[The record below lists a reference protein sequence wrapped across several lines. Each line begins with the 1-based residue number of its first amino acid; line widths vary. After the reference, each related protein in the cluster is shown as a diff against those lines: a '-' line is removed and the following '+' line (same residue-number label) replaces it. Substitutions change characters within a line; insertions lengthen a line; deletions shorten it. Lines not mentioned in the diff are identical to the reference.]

1 MIEYGSLIK
10 VMDVSAE
17 KVLQII
23 NIVLDSPL
31 TQEHIDSDLSA
42 LDIDSITF
50 IRLIIALEEA
60 FEVEIPD
67 EYLLMT
73 QLNTVRKIQQVLSDL
88 INPSAK

>member
-10 VMDVSAE
+10 VIDVSTE
-17 KVLQII
+17 KVLRII
-23 NIVLDSPL
+23 NIILDSPL
-31 TQEHIDSDLSA
+31 IQEHIDSDLST
-42 LDIDSITF
+42 LGIDSITF
-50 IRLIIALEEA
+50 IRLIVALEEA

>member
-1 MIEYGSLIK
+1 
-10 VMDVSAE
+10 MDIIPTNE
-17 KVLQII
+17 LLDVL
-23 NIVLDSPL
+23 NTVLDYPL
-31 TQEHIDSDLSA
+31 TLEHTETNLST
-42 LDIDSITF
+42 LGIDSITF
-50 IRLIIALEEA
+50 IRLIVALEEA

>member
-1 MIEYGSLIK
+1 MIEYGSFIK
-10 VMDVSAE
+10 VMDVSTE
-17 KVLQII
+17 KVLRII
-23 NIVLDSPL
+23 NIILDSPL
-31 TQEHIDSDLSA
+31 IQEHIDSDLST
-42 LDIDSITF
+42 LGIDSITF
-50 IRLIIALEEA
+50 IRLIVALEEA